1 MKNLTDKITLL
12 ELKGRESSLGVSIFK
27 VGLLLKYIKYKLY
40 EKKITQVLR
49 REFKNSIFVTDAKH
63 YEKMFDE
70 FKYINTIDDA
80 LSSKELLKDIYLQE
94 DISDDI
100 KIEILN
106 ALSYYIED
114 DDAIFYNTI
123 LKDIFTN
130 SDISYILDTVWIV
143 QSALYYIK
151 KIKPIDN
158 QKDIFWLKELE
169 DKSIMIMQNHIEFF
183 YTPKS
188 LNTLRFISNA
198 LPQKVYQSSYTYIF
212 PILRNIDDVVKADI
226 KIYQNGNNNLVDILI
241 SIKDKIIFDFK
252 ALSIVKLFQVFVDIF
267 YVYSDK
273 YEMKKTYRYTINH
286 NDINKQFKYIEFRYL
301 KRDDD
306 YYMVLNGEKGYQFD
320 VSETFDM
327 FKKIFLFVALYL
339 NKKDNIC
346 IKELSCMSNR
356 DFLMLIGVR

>member
-151 KIKPIDN
+151 K
-158 QKDIFWLKELE
+158 
-169 DKSIMIMQNHIEFF
+169 
-183 YTPKS
+183 
-188 LNTLRFISNA
+188 
-198 LPQKVYQSSYTYIF
+198 
-212 PILRNIDDVVKADI
+212 
-226 KIYQNGNNNLVDILI
+226 
-241 SIKDKIIFDFK
+241 
-252 ALSIVKLFQVFVDIF
+252 
-267 YVYSDK
+267 
-273 YEMKKTYRYTINH
+273 
-286 NDINKQFKYIEFRYL
+286 
-301 KRDDD
+301 
-306 YYMVLNGEKGYQFD
+306 
-320 VSETFDM
+320 
-327 FKKIFLFVALYL
+327 
-339 NKKDNIC
+339 
-346 IKELSCMSNR
+346 
-356 DFLMLIGVR
+356 